1 MCVYYISA
9 ECRCDAEEK
18 MGNFFCSDIK
28 KNLHSLCD
36 IDLIRSVHDRKIKL
50 IREEK
55 EMIRKQEILEKKR
68 AEEQRKLEE
77 ETLARIE
84 QEEIERRIQ
93 LEMDKK
99 NNLEQSNMDILTIN
113 TEYKKELIEIKKIE
127 FEKDG
132 IQKYIGGD
140 RGIHVDNQGI
150 YNEDSDVELHMKQV
164 IDHDENYENE
174 DPDDEED
181 IENEIT
187 DEELADKEKEMTLD
201 DYEDNLISSSA
212 SSLSYPI
219 RVLNHPNRKYLYLG
233 NLKLAFSSVI
243 FIMLVSIYS
252 VSNPQFYPTTLKFNL

>member
-1 MCVYYISA
+1 
-9 ECRCDAEEK
+9 
-18 MGNFFCSDIK
+18 
-28 KNLHSLCD
+28 
-36 IDLIRSVHDRKIKL
+36 
-50 IREEK
+50 
-55 EMIRKQEILEKKR
+55 MIRKQEILEKKR
-68 AEEQRKLEE
+68 AEEQRELEE
-77 ETLARIE
+77 EALARME

-99 NNLEQSNMDILTIN
+99 NNMGQSNMDILTIN

-132 IQKYIGGD
+132 IQEYIGGD
-140 RGIHVDNQGI
+140 QGLHLNNQGI
-150 YNEDSDVELHMKQV
+150 YNEDSDVELHMKEV

-187 DEELADKEKEMTLD
+187 DEELATKEKEITLD

-219 RVLNHPNRKYLYLG
+219 RVLSYPDRKYLYLG

-243 FIMLVSIYS
+243 FIALLSIYHF
-252 VSNPQFYPTTLKFNL
+252 SNPEFYPTTLKFNL

>member
-1 MCVYYISA
+1 
-9 ECRCDAEEK
+9 

-36 IDLIRSVHDRKIKL
+36 IDLIRSVHDRKVKL

-55 EMIRKQEILEKKR
+55 ENIRKQEILEKKK

-77 ETLARIE
+77 ETLARME
-84 QEEIERRIQ
+84 QEEIERRMQ
-93 LEMDKK
+93 LEMDKE
-99 NNLEQSNMDILTIN
+99 NDMGQSNMDILTIN

-132 IQKYIGGD
+132 IQEYIGGD
-140 RGIHVDNQGI
+140 QGIHVNNQGI

-187 DEELADKEKEMTLD
+187 DEELAAKEKEMALD

-219 RVLNHPNRKYLYLG
+219 RFLNHSNRKYLYLG
-233 NLKLAFSSVI
+233 NIKLAFSSVI

-252 VSNPQFYPTTLKFNL
+252 VSNPELYHTTLKFNL